1 MELKD
6 YVQENTFS
14 EQMPSNDIE
23 ESESEPEEV
32 EEPEIVETEE

>member
-23 ESESEPEEV
+23 EVESEPEEIEI
-32 EEPEIVETEE
+32 EE

>member
-6 YVQENTFS
+6 YIAENTFF

-23 ESESEPEEV
+23 EEQEED
-32 EEPEIVETEE
+32 

>member
-6 YVQENTFS
+6 YVKENSFS

-23 ESESEPEEV
+23 EVESEPEEV
-32 EEPEIVETEE
+32 EEESEEE

>member
-1 MELKD
+1 MKELKD
-6 YVQENTFS
+6 YVQENSFS

-32 EEPEIVETEE
+32 EIEESEE

>member
-23 ESESEPEEV
+23 EVESEPEEV
-32 EEPEIVETEE
+32 EIEESEE

>member
-6 YVQENTFS
+6 YVKENSFS

-23 ESESEPEEV
+23 EVESEPEEV
-32 EEPEIVETEE
+32 TEGSEEE